1 MIRRFFMSKNSLR
14 MIVRLGILL
23 AAEVVLSRFLSISL
37 WNIKIGFSFIPVVI
51 AAILYGPIPAAAVA
65 ALGDFLGAILF
76 PVGPYYPGFT
86 FTAFLTGA
94 VYGLFLEKKQSLP
107 RILIAV
113 LINQIPFSL
122 FLNTLWISILY
133 GKVYWPLFTS
143 RIPQTPILIVFQMI
157 LIPVISKILPRIF
170 RTDSV
175 RHMTDEEAISYI
187 ENTGWSKTRLGLDR
201 ITVLLEKL
209 GNPQKELKFVHVAGS
224 NGKGS
229 TCAMLEAIL
238 RAAGYRTGFYIS
250 PYIEDFCERIQ
261 VSGKNIPREDLARLT
276 EQVKAAADQMDDH
289 PSQFELVT
297 AVGMLYFKEQHCDIV
312 VLEVGMGGEF
322 DATNVIDSPEV
333 AVITNIGLE
342 HTEYLGDTLEKIA
355 AAKGGII
362 KPGCHVVCY
371 ESADQ
376 VLSVI
381 RDICSQ
387 KEVPMTVALS
397 SQIIPVSSDLSGQEF
412 SWKGNSYHL
421 NLLGPH
427 QLRNASV
434 VLETVSALREA
445 GWNIPEESVHE
456 GLSSVTWPARMEILS
471 RSPLVILDG
480 GHNPQCWEA
489 LSKALRQLLSGRKAV
504 LLTGVLADKE
514 YNLLPGYFEDIAQEY
529 ICVTPVSDR
538 ALSSEDLAS
547 FLSEKGAK
555 ATPFSE
561 ISDGIRAAMTAAG
574 PDGIVVI
581 FGSLYL
587 AGAVRSQFRKS
598 YSKD

>member
-1 MIRRFFMSKNSLR
+1 
-14 MIVRLGILL
+14 
-23 AAEVVLSRFLSISL
+23 
-37 WNIKIGFSFIPVVI
+37 
-51 AAILYGPIPAAAVA
+51 
-65 ALGDFLGAILF
+65 
-76 PVGPYYPGFT
+76 
-86 FTAFLTGA
+86 
-94 VYGLFLEKKQSLP
+94 
-107 RILIAV
+107 
-113 LINQIPFSL
+113 
-122 FLNTLWISILY
+122 
-133 GKVYWPLFTS
+133 
-143 RIPQTPILIVFQMI
+143 
-157 LIPVISKILPRIF
+157 
-170 RTDSV
+170 
-175 RHMTDEEAISYI
+175 
-187 ENTGWSKTRLGLDR
+187 
-201 ITVLLEKL
+201 
-209 GNPQKELKFVHVAGS
+209 
-224 NGKGS
+224 
-229 TCAMLEAIL
+229 MLEAIL

-362 KPGCHVVCY
+362 KPGCRVVCY

-387 KEVPMTVALS
+387 KEVPMTVAPS

-445 GWNIPEESVHE
+445 GWNIPEESVRE

-489 LSKALRQLLSGRKAV
+489 LSKALRQLLGNRKAV

-514 YNLLPGYFEDIAQEY
+514 YDLLPGYFEDIAQEY

-547 FLSEKGAK
+547 FLSGKGAK
-555 ATPFSE
+555 ATPFSA
-561 ISDGIRAAMTAAG
+561 IADGIQAALTAAG

-598 YSKD
+598 YPID